1 MNQRKPRTS
10 GSKASPARRAVAA
23 RKGVAKGKGKAAVGE
38 DPASGKLE
46 RFTVN
51 LQHGLAEEA
60 RDAAV
65 ALSGPPL
72 FLTLSAFTRSAF
84 RRELDRLRRQANKG
98 RQFPRRGRPLR
109 RGRPIG
115 S

>member
-1 MNQRKPRTS
+1 MSQQKPRAS
-10 GSKASPARRAVAA
+10 GSKASSARRAVKVRKAVA
-23 RKGVAKGKGKAAVGE
+23 ERKGKVAVGE
-38 DPASGKLE
+38 DPALGKLE

-51 LQHGLAEEA
+51 LPHGLIEET

-65 ALSGPPL
+65 ALSGPPH
-72 FLTLSAFTRSAF
+72 FLTLSAFTRAAF
-84 RRELDRLRRQANKG
+84 RRELDRLRKQAGKG
-98 RQFPRRGRPLR
+98 RQFPRRARPLR